1 MEDKSGAPLHVLQEH
16 PLAPKERT
24 FGGPGHCLEQQ
35 FRGNGTEPS
44 AQSFEHPLKETSP
57 LERRVADMPG
67 PPHILLLVGEG
78 LRREGSSAS
87 FSGKS

>member
-1 MEDKSGAPLHVLQEH
+1 MSYRSIHWLQKSVRLGALDIVWNNSLGE
-16 PLAPKERT
+16 
-24 FGGPGHCLEQQ
+24 
-35 FRGNGTEPS
+35 TEPS

-57 LERRVADMPG
+57 LERRVADISG

-78 LRREGSSAS
+78 LRKEGSSAS

>member
-1 MEDKSGAPLHVLQEH
+1 MSYRSIHWLQKSVRLGALGHWLEH
-16 PLAPKERT
+16 
-24 FGGPGHCLEQQ
+24 Q

-57 LERRVADMPG
+57 LERRVADISG

-78 LRREGSSAS
+78 LRKEGSSAS